1 MFESSG
7 AFLGFFQSQVV
18 VIVLHPGGSVLLHL
32 VAGVGIDIQRKAG
45 SGMTQQVLHTLD
57 VGSRRNS
64 DSSSGMA
71 KVVRS
76 CIRPSDFSGNFLEGF
91 IKSRDSE
98 VFTCFRTLRPI
109 AARYNG

>member
-45 SGMTQQVLHTLD
+45 SGMTQQVLHTI
-57 VGSRRNS
+57 GTIWPR
-64 DSSSGMA
+64 
-71 KVVRS
+71 
-76 CIRPSDFSGNFLEGF
+76 
-91 IKSRDSE
+91 
-98 VFTCFRTLRPI
+98 
-109 AARYNG
+109 